1 MEARPQTNSHQIY
14 KCSNEH
20 YDRWCMQM
28 RVIFKFQDV
37 IEIVN
42 DNLPTLES
50 NATDTQNV
58 IHRESGRKDEKC
70 LFLIH

>member
-1 MEARPQTNSHQIY
+1 MEAQPQTNSYQIY
-14 KCSNEH
+14 QCSNEH
-20 YDRWCMQM
+20 YDRWCAQM

-42 DNLPTLES
+42 DSLPALES
-50 NATDTQNV
+50 NAVNTQKV
-58 IHRESGRKDEKC
+58 VHCESGKKDGKC